1 MRVTRMAPTL
11 LALAACSTTGIGHGV
26 TPSVSP
32 IVGTPAPA
40 TPVDG
45 TPSPTV
51 TDDGPLQTGSASVST
66 TGGLALQVGFSTL
79 VEPDA
84 WSVPPAP
91 MDVAWQDPGGQTL
104 RISGSSFS
112 SRAATSSDRVLSFTV
127 DGPDGPL
134 EFSSQ
139 TGECSITISPALPT
153 TMGGV
158 FTCSGLTDT
167 TGAVTVSAQ
176 GSFSASG

>member
-1 MRVTRMAPTL
+1 MRATRLAGPIL
-11 LALAACSTTGIGHGV
+11 LALAACSTSGVGHGL

-32 IVGTPAPA
+32 VGTTPPPA
-40 TPVDG
+40 TPVP
-45 TPSPTV
+45 TPTPTV
-51 TDDGPLQTGSASVST
+51 ADDGPLENGSASVATS
-66 TGGLALQVGFSTL
+66 GELALQVGFPTL
-79 VEPDA
+79 VEPDV
-84 WSVPPAP
+84 WSVPPGP
-91 MDVAWQDPGGQTL
+91 MDLSWQDPGGQTL
-104 RISGSSFS
+104 RISGTSFA
-112 SRAATSSDRVLSFTV
+112 SRAATSGDRVLTFTV

-176 GSFSASG
+176 GSFAASG

>member
-1 MRVTRMAPTL
+1 MAGPIL
-11 LALAACSTTGIGHGV
+11 LALSACSTAGVGHGV
-26 TPSVSP
+26 SPSVSP
-32 IVGTPAPA
+32 IGTTPSPATPAPSS
-40 TPVDG
+40 
-45 TPSPTV
+45 PSPTV
-51 TDDGPLQTGSASVST
+51 TEDGPLETGSASVLIS
-66 TGGLALQVGFSTL
+66 GGVALQVGFPTL
-79 VEPDA
+79 VEPDV
-84 WSVPPAP
+84 WSLPPGP
-91 MDVAWQDPGGQTL
+91 MDLTWQDPGGQTL
-104 RISGSSFS
+104 RISGTSFA
-112 SRAATSSDRVLSFTV
+112 SRAATSGDRVLAFTV

-139 TGECSITISPALPT
+139 TGECSITVSPALPT